1 MKTFE
6 EKWTAWLDGQLTG
19 RELSEFEASL
29 PDKAA
34 AEAEK
39 TDARKLGALLK
50 RELGVSALA
59 NEDFFSHQVR
69 ERISESSVPS
79 AERET
84 KASTW
89 WTIPRLLWTGTASLA
104 VFLIFTIF
112 VMREKN
118 PAEES
123 QYLTQILNA
132 RVDPVVSPNATVSIF
147 EVKQDR
153 VTVLWTEGL
162 QSLPADYAAKQP
174 LMGRSPAFLISFIAL
189 TIGATHALQGAETVW
204 SGLVIAENVA
214 QPQPMPPELT
224 RIEGSLKKFFGYNQF
239 EVIGQSQKTLKT
251 GQEDWLATS
260 KFFGLHVDARG
271 ETEAGYVLNLKL
283 YKEKELLLETDTKL
297 SKRSP
302 LVIKGPQVGGG
313 QLLLVLV
320 VQ

>member
-1 MKTFE
+1 
-6 EKWTAWLDGQLTG
+6 
-19 RELSEFEASL
+19 
-29 PDKAA
+29 
-34 AEAEK
+34 
-39 TDARKLGALLK
+39 
-50 RELGVSALA
+50 
-59 NEDFFSHQVR
+59 
-69 ERISESSVPS
+69 
-79 AERET
+79 
-84 KASTW
+84 
-89 WTIPRLLWTGTASLA
+89 
-104 VFLIFTIF
+104 
-112 VMREKN
+112 
-118 PAEES
+118 
-123 QYLTQILNA
+123 
-132 RVDPVVSPNATVSIF
+132 
-147 EVKQDR
+147 
-153 VTVLWTEGL
+153 
-162 QSLPADYAAKQP
+162 
-174 LMGRSPAFLISFIAL
+174 MGRFPAFLISFIAL
-189 TIGATHALQGAETVW
+189 TIGATPALRGAETVW